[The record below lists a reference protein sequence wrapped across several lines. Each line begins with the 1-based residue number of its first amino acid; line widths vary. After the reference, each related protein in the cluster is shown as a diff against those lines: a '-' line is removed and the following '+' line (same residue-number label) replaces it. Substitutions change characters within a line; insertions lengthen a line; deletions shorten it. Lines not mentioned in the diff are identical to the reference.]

1 MYNISNK
8 KYNKTNKGDFLMKIS
23 DMNPHISYAKIHRT
37 YFSANKDMS
46 KCYDC
51 RIFFFNDV
59 IGTATV
65 SEEEYSIINKT
76 AIFFPPET
84 EYKFN
89 VTFKENGSA
98 VVMDFDL
105 DQRHVN
111 LKSSIGTATV
121 SSFDESILPNYDATE
136 ELSKPIVR
144 IIPQLERM
152 LIQCTENFIFKN
164 QFYRENSS
172 ALLKLCLLEFI
183 KQNSAHHQSE
193 LCEKVISFIHDNFS
207 NSNLTNRNIAENF
220 NYHPYHLSRIFKEET
235 GKTLH
240 KYLIFYRLQIA
251 KNFLL
256 TTKHDISAIAW
267 RSGFRTSAYFIKIF
281 KENIGMTP
289 KEYRNLQIHTEI

>member
-1 MYNISNK
+1 
-8 KYNKTNKGDFLMKIS
+8 MKIS
-23 DMNPHISYAKIHRT
+23 DINPHIRYARVHRA
-37 YFSANKDMS
+37 YFRTKKDIS

-51 RIFFFNDV
+51 RIFFFNDATGSV
-59 IGTATV
+59 TANGKKHN
-65 SEEEYSIINKT
+65 ILNKT

-105 DQRHVN
+105 DNRHEN
-111 LKSSIGTATV
+111 LKSSMGTATV
-121 SSFDESILPNYDATE
+121 STFDKGILPSYETVE

-144 IIPQLERM
+144 IIPQIERM
-152 LIQCTENFIFKN
+152 LTQCTENFIFKN

-183 KQNSAHHQSE
+183 KQNSSHSQSK
-193 LCEKVISFIHDNFS
+193 LCEEVLSYIHDNFS
-207 NSNLTNRNIAENF
+207 NSNLTNEDIAENF
-220 NYHPYHLSRIFKEET
+220 NYHPYHLSRIIKEET

-240 KYLIFYRLQIA
+240 KYLMYYRLQIA
-251 KNFLL
+251 KDYLL
-256 TTKHDISAIAW
+256 TTKYDISQIAW
-267 RSGFRTSAYFIKIF
+267 KSGFCSSAYFIKIF

-289 KEYRNLQIHTEI
+289 KEYRHLQIHTEI